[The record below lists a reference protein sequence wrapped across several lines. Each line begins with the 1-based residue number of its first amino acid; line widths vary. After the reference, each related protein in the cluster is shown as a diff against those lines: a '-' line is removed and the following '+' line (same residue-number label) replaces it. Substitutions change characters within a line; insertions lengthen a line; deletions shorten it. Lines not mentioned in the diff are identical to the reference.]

1 VTTLKY
7 QSARRQNQVL
17 PDNEQIIAVA
27 VIKGVIGRN
36 LAFSNW
42 SVIFVA
48 GRDKNRLQCRQNCH
62 MIMGMLII

>member
-1 VTTLKY
+1 M
-7 QSARRQNQVL
+7 
-17 PDNEQIIAVA
+17 PDSEQIIAGA

-48 GRDKNRLQCRQNCH
+48 GRDKNRLQ
-62 MIMGMLII
+62 GM

>member
-17 PDNEQIIAVA
+17 PDNEQNIAAA

-48 GRDKNRLQCRQNCH
+48 GRDKNRLQS
-62 MIMGMLII
+62 

>member
-7 QSARRQNQVL
+7 QSASQHKEGM
-17 PDNEQIIAVA
+17 PDREQIIAGA

-42 SVIFVA
+42 SVIFLPGA
-48 GRDKNRLQCRQNCH
+48 KKQAA
-62 MIMGMLII
+62 

>member
-7 QSARRQNQVL
+7 QSASQHKEGM
-17 PDNEQIIAVA
+17 PDREQIIAGA

-42 SVIFVA
+42 SVIFLPGA
-48 GRDKNRLQCRQNCH
+48 KNRLHSRQNCH

>member
-7 QSARRQNQVL
+7 QSASRHKEGM
-17 PDNEQIIAVA
+17 PDSKQIIAGA

-48 GRDKNRLQCRQNCH
+48 GRDKNRLH
-62 MIMGMLII
+62 GG

>member
-1 VTTLKY
+1 VTALKY
-7 QSARRQNQVL
+7 QSASRQKKIL
-17 PDNEQIIAVA
+17 PESEQIIAVA
-27 VIKGVIGRN
+27 VIKSVIGRN

-48 GRDKNRLQCRQNCH
+48 GRDKNRLQGRQNCY

>member
-1 VTTLKY
+1 VTALKY
-7 QSARRQNQVL
+7 QSASRQKKIL
-17 PDNEQIIAVA
+17 PESEQIIAVA

-48 GRDKNRLQCRQNCH
+48 GRDKNRLQGR
-62 MIMGMLII
+62 